1 MAYEHK
7 SLRHWIQSKV
17 ELTHESTSRIWPYLV
32 TFRGVLLC
40 SRGILYPC
48 FCSWFLTLN
57 FLLQARPQILGS
69 SFSGKNIIF
78 PSLSTTI
85 DHQVLDLPSDC
96 SSGLL
101 PEGPALC
108 LRGRNGKKMVSIKS
122 LVPNCILACW
132 SLLWSHLC
140 NCLYRNPQG
149 LCTADY
155 VLWNVTAEQSF
166 VYMPRWWCTPNP
178 CYRVSETLPY
188 LLSAS
193 LHLTDSFLK

>member
-85 DHQVLDLPSDC
+85 GHQVLDLPSDC

-155 VLWNVTAEQSF
+155 VLWNMWQLNKALSTCQDGGALQTHATE
-166 VYMPRWWCTPNP
+166 
-178 CYRVSETLPY
+178 Y
-188 LLSAS
+188 LRHFPTCSQLLFTWLIHS
-193 LHLTDSFLK
+193 